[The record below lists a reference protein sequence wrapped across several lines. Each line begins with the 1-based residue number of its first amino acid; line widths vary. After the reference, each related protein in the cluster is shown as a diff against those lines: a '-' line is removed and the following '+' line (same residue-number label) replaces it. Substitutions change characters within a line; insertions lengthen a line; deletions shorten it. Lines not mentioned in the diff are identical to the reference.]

1 MSEKKLLSFNDVV
14 EQYSFRPWGLRWRI
28 RNRTVPFVK
37 LGKSIYFDPNDLDAW
52 IQENKISEI
61 KLEVNHEKQKKT

>member
-28 RNRTVPFVK
+28 RNRSTSGQVIEEGSKEEMFNNPQNEQTRQY
-37 LGKSIYFDPNDLDAW
+37 LND
-52 IQENKISEI
+52 EFCEC
-61 KLEVNHEKQKKT
+61 